1 MSKITFRH
9 RAKDLKSQTKTPLKI
24 RLIVSRLCSLEMN
37 SGLYVK
43 PFDWNKKEG
52 EPIKRYNT
60 IGGNLTKKTTDDY
73 NELVSS
79 LSNLETFILNKEK
92 EAEIEGL
99 TINSQWLKATLD
111 EFNGKTTKIDKSTG
125 LSNLLID
132 QIKKYIELAP
142 TKKVKNK
149 EELGLAKSTVIKYKT
164 FQTMMEN
171 YEKHLNKPITFK
183 ELNKQFYNEFIL
195 WLLNTKGYSK
205 NYSGKQIDHIKSI
218 CADAD
223 EYGIAVN
230 NYYTK
235 SESFKEENCNRYI
248 VTYSFEEIE
257 IIRNKEMPTECLE
270 NARKWMIL
278 GFEIGQRGNDLLA
291 IDKKEITSVD
301 EDGTIF
307 MDVYQSKTD
316 KWVNVPFLNEIA
328 INIINNDFPYP
339 ISLQKF
345 NEYMKDVVKI
355 CGFNEPTEGKKFN
368 KETGRKEFGIYP
380 KYELTTSHTLRRS
393 FATNWYLKMEISEI
407 MEITGHTKESQF
419 REYINVREDKEKGS
433 RNFAEN
439 ARKIYKQFAE
449 NTKKNIE
456 EMEQKKRA

>member
-37 SGLYVK
+37 SGLFVK
-43 PFDWNKKEG
+43 PNDWDKE
-52 EPIKRYNT
+52 EDKPIKRYDL
-60 IGGNLTKKTTDDY
+60 IQDKATKKTTKDY
-73 NELVSS
+73 DELVTK
-79 LSNLETFILNKEK
+79 LSNLTTFVRNKEK

-99 TINSQWLKATLD
+99 TINSQWLKTTLD
-111 EFNGKTTKIDKSTG
+111 EFNGKTPKIDKSTG
-125 LSNLLID
+125 LSNFLVD
-132 QIKKYIELAP
+132 HIKKYIELAP

-149 EELGLAKSTVIKYKT
+149 EELGLAKSTIIKYKT

-205 NYSGKQIDHIKSI
+205 NYAGKQIDHIKSI
-218 CADAD
+218 CKDAD
-223 EYGIAVN
+223 EYGIEVN

-235 SESFKEENCNRYI
+235 LESFKEENSNRYI

-328 INIINNDFPYP
+328 INIINNDFPP
-339 ISLQKF
+339 
-345 NEYMKDVVKI
+345 KI
-355 CGFNEPTEGKKFN
+355 
-368 KETGRKEFGIYP
+368 
-380 KYELTTSHTLRRS
+380 
-393 FATNWYLKMEISEI
+393 
-407 MEITGHTKESQF
+407 Q
-419 REYINVREDKEKGS
+419 
-433 RNFAEN
+433 
-439 ARKIYKQFAE
+439 
-449 NTKKNIE
+449 
-456 EMEQKKRA
+456 